1 MFAQEVMEDKGGA
14 NTAISMGVHPEKRV
28 FHANENLT
36 VSSVIPPHSLMAFGQ
51 FLKLPNY
58 AEWLIRD
65 RKQAQCLLRLVLGGG
80 DEADFNIGMVA
91 TIFVHGPVVVT
102 KV

>member
-1 MFAQEVMEDKGGA
+1 MDDKGG
-14 NTAISMGVHPEKRV
+14 NTTVTMGVHHPEKRIL
-28 FHANENLT
+28 HPSENST
-36 VSSVIPPHSLMAFGQ
+36 ISSIIPPHSLMAFGQ

-80 DEADFNIGMVA
+80 DEADFSIGN
-91 TIFVHGPVVVT
+91 FFPF
-102 KV
+102 

>member
-1 MFAQEVMEDKGGA
+1 MEEKGA
-14 NTAISMGVHPEKRV
+14 TSAITMNSHPGEKRIL
-28 FHANENLT
+28 HPSENST
-36 VSSVIPPHSLMAFGQ
+36 ISSIIPPHSLMAFGQ

-80 DEADFNIGMVA
+80 DEADFSIGRIFWELCRKGGCRLMVDSN
-91 TIFVHGPVVVT
+91 
-102 KV
+102 

>member
-1 MFAQEVMEDKGGA
+1 MDDKGA
-14 NTAISMGVHPEKRV
+14 TSTMNMTTHPEKRILA
-28 FHANENLT
+28 ANDNLT
-36 VSSVIPPHSLMAFGQ
+36 MPSVIPPHSLMAFGQ

-80 DEADFNIGMVA
+80 DEADFNIGK
-91 TIFVHGPVVVT
+91 F
-102 KV
+102 

>member
-1 MFAQEVMEDKGGA
+1 MEEKTTSAGM
-14 NTAISMGVHPEKRV
+14 NMGNHPEKRIL
-28 FHANENLT
+28 HPSENSAI
-36 VSSVIPPHSLMAFGQ
+36 SSIIPPHSLMAFGQ

-80 DEADFNIGMVA
+80 DEEDFSIGMVVLKYSDKL
-91 TIFVHGPVVVT
+91 TN
-102 KV
+102 

>member
-1 MFAQEVMEDKGGA
+1 MAEKGDMVGV
-14 NTAISMGVHPEKRV
+14 GVHPEKRV
-28 FHANENLT
+28 HHPAENST
-36 VSSVIPPHSLMAFGQ
+36 IPSIIPPHSLMAFGQ

-80 DEADFNIGMVA
+80 DEADFNIGNYAVKKKKCDILYLINV
-91 TIFVHGPVVVT
+91 IF
-102 KV
+102 

>member
-1 MFAQEVMEDKGGA
+1 MEDKGAGA
-14 NTAISMGVHPEKRV
+14 AVSMGVHPEKRV

-80 DEADFNIGMVA
+80 DEADFNIGNVNT
-91 TIFVHGPVVVT
+91 TISVEFVYENR
-102 KV
+102 KNLAFAL

>member
-1 MFAQEVMEDKGGA
+1 MDDKSTNA
-14 NTAISMGVHPEKRV
+14 TIMSVHPEKRV
-28 FHANENLT
+28 YHANENLT

-80 DEADFNIGMVA
+80 DEADFNIGMV
-91 TIFVHGPVVVT
+91 TTLSRYLF
-102 KV
+102 